1 MKLLAKYDYDVYY
14 VNQWKTKY
22 DSGNFSFYFNYY
34 ILLHNTSYIFNI
46 FKNLKIMIKLKN
58 PVLLQFEELM
68 SSPDYQTNDVAYTLM
83 YKEVDLKN
91 WDLED
96 KLTLHFFLSNTEVK
110 ANNGGTE
117 ENRNEF
123 RAKMI
128 DEIDTLLEKVPHE
141 EQLDMMGHLFKN
153 YFFKFFYEEV
163 EEVDE
168 NSKV

>member
-1 MKLLAKYDYDVYY
+1 MKQIYDYAFSRYY
-14 VNQWKTKY
+14 SKVMLNTPFYQ
-22 DSGNFSFYFNYY
+22 FYFAAVTY
-34 ILLHNTSYIFNI
+34 INL
-46 FKNLKIMIKLKN
+46 KNLKIMIKLKN

-123 RAKMI
+123 RVKMI

-168 NSKV
+168 NSKI

>member
-1 MKLLAKYDYDVYY
+1 MKHLDDYGFIRYYSKINVYTTFY
-14 VNQWKTKY
+14 Q
-22 DSGNFSFYFNYY
+22 FYFASITYTN
-34 ILLHNTSYIFNI
+34 L
-46 FKNLKIMIKLKN
+46 KNLKIMIKLKN
-58 PVLLQFEELM
+58 PILLQFEELM

-83 YKEVDLKN
+83 YKELDLKN

-110 ANNGGTE
+110 ANNSGTE

-128 DEIDTLLEKVPHE
+128 DEIDALLEKVPHE

>member
-1 MKLLAKYDYDVYY
+1 MKLLYKFNYFVYY
-14 VNQWKTKY
+14 INRWKNKLIF
-22 DSGNFSFYFNYY
+22 DNFSFYFNYY
-34 ILLHNTSYIFNI
+34 IILYNI
-46 FKNLKIMIKLKN
+46 PFTYKNLKIMIKLKN
-58 PVLLQFEELM
+58 PILLQFEELM

-168 NSKV
+168 NSKI

>member
-1 MKLLAKYDYDVYY
+1 MKQIYDYAFARYY
-14 VNQWKTKY
+14 SKVMLNTPFHQ
-22 DSGNFSFYFNYY
+22 FYFAAVTY
-34 ILLHNTSYIFNI
+34 INL
-46 FKNLKIMIKLKN
+46 KNLKIMIKLKN
-58 PVLLQFEELM
+58 PILLQFEELM

>member
-1 MKLLAKYDYDVYY
+1 MRINFMVRYKFAAYNHTFFYQHYY
-14 VNQWKTKY
+14 T
-22 DSGNFSFYFNYY
+22 
-34 ILLHNTSYIFNI
+34 LLHYTQ

-83 YKEVDLKN
+83 YKEVDFKN

-110 ANNGGTE
+110 ANNGGAE

>member
-1 MKLLAKYDYDVYY
+1 
-14 VNQWKTKY
+14 
-22 DSGNFSFYFNYY
+22 
-34 ILLHNTSYIFNI
+34 
-46 FKNLKIMIKLKN
+46 MIKLKN

-110 ANNGGTE
+110 ANNGRTE